1 MTQYA
6 VRVEL
11 YNADYDDYDD
21 LHKKMSGILMNRY
34 VTYGDG
40 SKRDLPNGTYV
51 GNSHLTT
58 EQLRDEVRRI
68 SKPLSL
74 TKDASVIVFAISD
87 WAAFLYQ
94 SK

>member
-21 LHKKMSGILMNRY
+21 LHKKMSGISMNRY
-34 VTYGDG
+34 VTYSDG
-40 SKRDLPNGTYV
+40 VKYDLPNGTYI
-51 GNSHLTT
+51 GYSHLTT

-74 TKDASVIVFAISD
+74 TKDASVIVFAVSG
-87 WAAFLYQ
+87 WGSFLYQ